1 MGMYLIAPPI
11 IFVVVVFI
19 PLAIIALASRAVRRS
34 LWLQKQSGLSEK
46 IDEKDAEV
54 QARHKAA

>member
-1 MGMYLIAPPI
+1 MGIYFIAPPI
-11 IFVVVVFI
+11 IMATVVFL

-34 LWLQKQSGLSEK
+34 LWLQSQSGLSEK

-54 QARHKAA
+54 QE